1 MATSMTVRNQN
12 PAEASI
18 LHSLEGLQQVLNLP
32 QRRASEAGRIWQPLG
47 GQAEERLQST
57 RQLQLPD
64 PATGRAPSIQDAEQF
79 MPEMGLKN
87 QSEESLLQSC
97 FCSIRGRS

>member
-64 PATGRAPSIQDAEQF
+64 PATGRAHSIQDAEQF